1 MAAGEESASGSAE
14 SKKKA
19 VCWKYFQTAKV
30 LIMER
35 PSVELAVIFVV
46 RSLLTMGPLLYHE
59 RTFET
64 QASRRDRSGRY
75 KTWTLDSGLDYGLLA
90 QLVGKELRYTC
101 FREK

>member
-46 RSLLTMGPLLYHE
+46 RSLLTMGPLLP
-59 RTFET
+59 
-64 QASRRDRSGRY
+64 
-75 KTWTLDSGLDYGLLA
+75 
-90 QLVGKELRYTC
+90 
-101 FREK
+101 